1 MLCEVSS
8 QFQILDSLKKPVQ
21 KPVFGKDKARYMIIY
36 GIYPAFK
43 QKLKSMISNS
53 PWYFV
58 SFDKSLKKKP
68 TKEEF
73 LIDNGAVAKDDL
85 SKNKVATEKKRKF
98 QGECKLFVVSLLLK
112 LHQERFPIQY
122 ALVKNPSINPNN
134 MTIQAVP
141 MSKRFVCLADLLYSL
156 KFISSFDADNA
167 KFQYDQFTKKEKEVV
182 REVDKEV
189 DNEKDQ
195 FLSFDTRK
203 QPADV
208 FLRDY
213 LSISLQYR
221 ELWSICKLIFILQH
235 GQSFTERC
243 FSVNK
248 EIPAVNMQEDA
259 FISQRLAYD
268 HLLQIEKEVWE
279 FPITPELRKSYKLAH
294 QKKRLEDQ

>member
-1 MLCEVSS
+1 
-8 QFQILDSLKKPVQ
+8 
-21 KPVFGKDKARYMIIY
+21 MIIY

-122 ALVKNPSINPNN
+122 ALVKNPSSINPNN

-167 KFQYDQFTKKEKEVV
+167 KFQYD
-182 REVDKEV
+182 
-189 DNEKDQ
+189 
-195 FLSFDTRK
+195 
-203 QPADV
+203 
-208 FLRDY
+208 
-213 LSISLQYR
+213 
-221 ELWSICKLIFILQH
+221 
-235 GQSFTERC
+235 
-243 FSVNK
+243 
-248 EIPAVNMQEDA
+248 
-259 FISQRLAYD
+259 
-268 HLLQIEKEVWE
+268 
-279 FPITPELRKSYKLAH
+279 
-294 QKKRLEDQ
+294 

>member
-1 MLCEVSS
+1 M
-8 QFQILDSLKKPVQ
+8 
-21 KPVFGKDKARYMIIY
+21 
-36 GIYPAFK
+36 
-43 QKLKSMISNS
+43 
-53 PWYFV
+53 
-58 SFDKSLKKKP
+58 
-68 TKEEF
+68 
-73 LIDNGAVAKDDL
+73 
-85 SKNKVATEKKRKF
+85 
-98 QGECKLFVVSLLLK
+98 FVVSLLLK

-122 ALVKNPSINPNN
+122 ALVKNPPSINPNN

-141 MSKRFVCLADLLYSL
+141 MSERFVRLADLYSL
-156 KFISSFDADNA
+156 KFISSFDADKA

-189 DNEKDQ
+189 GNEKEQ

-203 QPADV
+203 QPAEV
-208 FLRDY
+208 FLHDY

-259 FISQRLAYD
+259 FISQRLVYD
-268 HLLQIEKEVWE
+268 HLLQIEKEV
-279 FPITPELRKSYKLAH
+279 
-294 QKKRLEDQ
+294 